1 MSEENVAVETRPASA
16 KRSRLV
22 LLSSLFLSVLM
33 VAGAVFAYEHL
44 YGRFY
49 EDTEDAYVDGNRVQ
63 IGSGINGTV
72 IRINA
77 DDGDYVE
84 QGQVLV
90 ELDPSDTAIAL
101 EQAKADLAAA
111 VRDVRGLF
119 SNVDSYRAQVATRE
133 LERQQ
138 ARNDFRR
145 RDKLAAAKVLSEEDM
160 SHARDALGEAENA
173 LISAQQQLSSTLA
186 LVEGTTVATHPKVL
200 SAAAKLHQAYMNH
213 ARTHLVAPVSGYIAQ
228 RSVQPGARV
237 ARGQALMAVIPLDQ
251 VWIEANFKETQLRQ
265 MQIGQT
271 VDITADL
278 YGGDV
283 HYQGR
288 IESLGVGT
296 GGAFALLPA
305 QNASGNW
312 IKIVQRV
319 PVRIGLQ
326 ADELQAHPLRLGMS
340 TKVEVDLHQQ
350 NGEVL
355 ARRADH
361 SARYATDIYANLL
374 QEADQLAAEL
384 IRANSETMIQNDSVV
399 SQVQ

>member
-1 MSEENVAVETRPASA
+1 MNEENVAVETRPASA
-16 KRSRLV
+16 KRSRIV
-22 LLSSLFLSVLM
+22 LLSGLFFIVLV
-33 VAGAVFAYEHL
+33 VAGSVFAYEHL

-101 EQAKADLAAA
+101 EQAKADLATT
-111 VRDVRGLF
+111 VREVRGLF
-119 SNVDSYRAQVATRE
+119 SSVENYRAQLATRE

-138 ARNDFRR
+138 ARSDFNR
-145 RDKLAAAKVLSEEDM
+145 RDKLAAAGVLSQETM
-160 SHARDALGEAENA
+160 SHSRDALGEAENA
-173 LISAQQQLSSTLA
+173 LVIARQQLTSTLA
-186 LVEGTTVATHPKVL
+186 LVEGTTIATHPKVQ
-200 SAAAKLHQAYMNH
+200 AATAKLHQAFINH
-213 ARTHLVAPVSGYIAQ
+213 ARTHLIAPVSGYVAQ

-237 ARGQALMAVIPLDQ
+237 TTGQALMAVIPLDQ
-251 VWIEANFKETQLRQ
+251 VWIEANFKETQMRQ

-271 VDITADL
+271 VEITADL
-278 YGGDV
+278 YGSDV

-326 ADELQAHPLRLGMS
+326 AEELQAHPLRLGMS

-350 NGEVL
+350 DGEVL
-355 ARRADH
+355 ASRVDH

-374 QEADQLAAEL
+374 QEADQLAAQL
-384 IRANSETMIQNDSVV
+384 IRANSETMTHNDTAV

>member
-1 MSEENVAVETRPASA
+1 MNEDNVTVETRPASA
-16 KRSRLV
+16 KRSRLM
-22 LLSSLFLSVLM
+22 LLSGLFFIVL
-33 VAGAVFAYEHL
+33 VIVGSVFAYEHL

-49 EDTEDAYVDGNRVQ
+49 EETEDAYVDGNRVQ

-72 IRINA
+72 IRINT

-101 EQAKADLAAA
+101 EQAKADLATT
-111 VRDVRGLF
+111 VREVRGLF
-119 SNVDSYRAQVATRE
+119 SSVDNYRAQLATRE

-138 ARNDFRR
+138 ARSDFNR
-145 RDKLAAAKVLSEEDM
+145 RDKLAAAGVLSQETM
-160 SHARDALGEAENA
+160 AHAQDALGEAENA
-173 LISAQQQLSSTLA
+173 LVIARQQLSSTLA
-186 LVEGTTVATHPKVL
+186 LVEGTTIATHPKVQ
-200 SAAAKLHQAYMNH
+200 AATAKLHQAFINH
-213 ARTHLVAPVSGYIAQ
+213 ARTHLIAPVSGYVAQ

-237 ARGQALMAVIPLDQ
+237 TTGQALMAVIPLDQ
-251 VWIEANFKETQLRQ
+251 VWIEANFKETQMRQ

-278 YGGDV
+278 YGSDV

-340 TKVEVDLHQQ
+340 TQVEVDLHQQ
-350 NGEVL
+350 DGEVL
-355 ARRADH
+355 ASRVDH

-374 QEADQLAAEL
+374 QEADQLAAQL
-384 IRANSETMIQNDSVV
+384 IRANSATITQNTIEM
-399 SQVQ
+399 SQAQ

>member
-1 MSEENVAVETRPASA
+1 MNESDPQVETRPASA
-16 KRSRLV
+16 KRSRLI
-22 LLSSLFLSVLM
+22 LLSGLFFIVL
-33 VAGAVFAYEHL
+33 VIGGAVFAYEHL

-49 EDTEDAYVDGNRVQ
+49 EETADAYVDGNRVQ

-90 ELDPSDTAIAL
+90 ELDPSDTTIAL
-101 EQAKADLAAA
+101 EQAKADLAAT
-111 VRDVRGLF
+111 VREVRGLF
-119 SNVDSYRAQVATRE
+119 SSVDNFRAQLATRQLE
-133 LERQQ
+133 LQQ
-138 ARNDFRR
+138 ARSDFKR
-145 RDKLAAAKVLSEEDM
+145 RDKLAAAGVLSEEIM
-160 SHARDALGEAENA
+160 SHSRDALGEAENA
-173 LISAQQQLSSTLA
+173 LISARQQLSSTLA
-186 LVEGTTVATHPKVL
+186 LVEGTTIATHPKVQ
-200 SAAAKLHQAYMNH
+200 AATAKLHQAFINH
-213 ARTHLVAPVSGYIAQ
+213 GRTHLIAPVSGYVAQ

-237 ARGQALMAVIPLDQ
+237 TTGQALMAVIPLDQ
-251 VWIEANFKETQLRQ
+251 VWIEANFKETQMSQ
-265 MQIGQT
+265 MQIGQA
-271 VDITADL
+271 VEVTADL
-278 YGGDV
+278 YGSDV

-288 IESLGVGT
+288 VESLGVGT

-326 ADELQAHPLRLGMS
+326 AEELQAHPLRLGMS

-350 NGEVL
+350 DGEVL
-355 ARRADH
+355 ASRADH

-374 QEADQLAAEL
+374 QEADELAAQL
-384 IRANSETMIQNDSVV
+384 IRANSETTQNDSAV
-399 SQVQ
+399 SQVK